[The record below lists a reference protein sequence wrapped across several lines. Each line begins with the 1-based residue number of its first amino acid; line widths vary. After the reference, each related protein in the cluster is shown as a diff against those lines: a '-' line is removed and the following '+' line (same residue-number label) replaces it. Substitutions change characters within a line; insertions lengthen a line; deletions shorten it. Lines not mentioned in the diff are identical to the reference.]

1 MERRRKVGS
10 EERIVSEEIFLIFV
24 PLAPHS
30 GGQRIPL
37 VLGLDQRALLPAG
50 GDTGEIEDIEACSVL
65 LAKGFNW
72 NFIGKSPHP

>member
-1 MERRRKVGS
+1 LDRRWKAGS
-10 EERIVSEEIFLIFV
+10 EERIASEEIFLIFV
-24 PLAPHS
+24 PLTLHS

-72 NFIGKSPHP
+72 NFIRKSPHP